1 MYRKR
6 QREQAEFESFYLAFG
21 GKLRSDNRWVRL
33 AKLIPWDEI
42 EERYAELFSETN
54 GAPAISAREAVAS
67 LIIKEKLGL
76 TDEETVEQIRENPYL
91 QYLLGWEA
99 YRDEQPFDPSMMV
112 HFRKR
117 LSDSVVSE
125 INELVIEQASTRS
138 NDTEDD
144 HDDSGGGGAQE
155 GGASGASGEA
165 GSGEDEQEHPNSGRL
180 LMDASCTPA
189 DIRYPT
195 DLSLLNE
202 AREKTEEIIDE
213 LHWLDIGLKVK
224 PRTYRRKARKDY
236 LSVAKKRKPS
246 VKQIRKAIG
255 KQLRYIARNLNT
267 IHELAPGRL
276 LLLSRRQY
284 RNLLVCGEVYRQQKL
299 MYDSASRSVRGRIV
313 SISQPH
319 VRPIVRGKAA
329 ASVEFG
335 AKVSVSKVEQFVYL
349 DHLSWEPY
357 HESEDLPKAV
367 EAFHRRHGHYP
378 LSVHVDAIYRTRAN
392 RRYCKERAIRISGP
406 PLGRPKKDPSAEET
420 QQILADERAR
430 IPIEGALGR
439 GKRAFSLSRVM
450 AKRADTAATSIAMVV
465 LVMNLDTLLRLAF
478 LALHC
483 ARLLLLARPEWSRHR
498 RESQLL
504 CAA

>member
-6 QREQAEFESFYLAFG
+6 KREQVEFESFHLSFG

-33 AKLIPWDEI
+33 AKLIPWEEI
-42 EERYAELFSETN
+42 ERRYAALFSETR
-54 GAPAISAREAVAS
+54 GAPAITAREAVAS

-76 TDEETVEQIRENPYL
+76 TDEETVEQIRENAYL

-117 LSDSVVSE
+117 LSDSVLSE
-125 INELVIEQASTRS
+125 INELVIQQASSSS
-138 NDTEDD
+138 NDSEDNEED
-144 HDDSGGGGAQE
+144 GASGGGQQSSAGSPSQQ
-155 GGASGASGEA
+155 ASSGEC
-165 GSGEDEQEHPNSGRL
+165 EQEPGNSGSL

-202 AREKTEEIIDE
+202 AREKSEEIIDV
-213 LHWLDIGLKVK
+213 LHRPDIGRTVK

-236 LSVAKKRKPS
+236 LAVAKKRKPS
-246 VKQIRKAIG
+246 AKRVRKAIG
-255 KQLRYIARNLNT
+255 KQLRYIERNLNT
-267 IHELAPGRL
+267 IGELAPGRL
-276 LLLSRRQY
+276 VLLKSRQY

-299 MYDSASRSVRGRIV
+299 MYDSRIRSVSGRIV

-319 VRPIVRGKAA
+319 VRPIVRGKAG

-335 AKVSVSKVEQFVYL
+335 AKISLSKVDRFVYL
-349 DHLSWEPY
+349 DRLSWEPY
-357 HESEDLPKAV
+357 HESEDLPETV
-367 EAFHRRHGHYP
+367 EKFHRRHGHYP
-378 LSVHVDAIYRTRAN
+378 QSVHVDAIYRTRAN
-392 RRYCKERAIRISGP
+392 RRYCKERGIRISGP
-406 PLGRPKKDPSAEET
+406 PLGRPKKDPSDEEKLQT
-420 QQILADERAR
+420 LRDERAR

-439 GKRAFSLSRVM
+439 SKRAFSLSRVM

-465 LVMNLDTLLRLAF
+465 LVMNLEALSRLAF
-478 LALHC
+478 LALYFALSALVIRVIRSLRKPETPLPC
-483 ARLLLLARPEWSRHR
+483 AV
-498 RESQLL
+498 
-504 CAA
+504 